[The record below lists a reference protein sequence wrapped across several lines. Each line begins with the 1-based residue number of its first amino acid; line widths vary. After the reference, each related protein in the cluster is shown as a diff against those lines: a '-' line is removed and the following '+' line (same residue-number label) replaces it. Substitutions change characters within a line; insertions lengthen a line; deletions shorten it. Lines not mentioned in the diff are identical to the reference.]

1 MLCQQF
7 GIDDSERRRRLE
19 LNRITSADQAALKSL
34 KSVLEKHMDD
44 IVDAFYEHVAKY
56 PEALAVIQG
65 AGSSID
71 RLKKTNPNWFVQIF
85 KGEFDLEYFESR
97 LIVGRVHAVI
107 GLEPVWFYGAMSTY
121 YEVIYPI
128 IVKAYKLNPGKLTAA
143 IVAFQKAFNLD
154 QALVMESYIEFEF
167 LAEIRN
173 IVEKTHDVASNL
185 QESSEQLRQ
194 GADESG
200 QSVQEVAKVSEQ
212 LAHSAMSQA
221 ERSADSAESMQN
233 LSEASQRMRNGAEHQ
248 REAVGQASSVV
259 DAVQKSIIEI
269 SDQAALWEEIRERIA
284 AMERVKQTVS
294 ETAGRVGDMTKRSDE
309 IGRIVQTIE
318 DIAAQ
323 TNLLALNAAIEAARA
338 GEAGRGFAVVAE
350 EVRKL
355 AEHSSEATKEITT
368 LIGAVQSGSQ
378 NAADSMERTIK
389 DVDEASEVTLQAA
402 GCLEHIA
409 KTATETAKQNNLLTE
424 AMNEVERVAADNLD
438 LLINMSEEITS
449 VNANI
454 EGIAASSQE
463 NSASTEEMSASSEE
477 MSAMVEELVASVSEV
492 DDQIRN
498 LVMIVEEAD
507 KVLGKSRKSAG
518 NQKRAA

>member
-1 MLCQQF
+1 
-7 GIDDSERRRRLE
+7 
-19 LNRITSADQAALKSL
+19 
-34 KSVLEKHMDD
+34 
-44 IVDAFYEHVAKY
+44 
-56 PEALAVIQG
+56 
-65 AGSSID
+65 
-71 RLKKTNPNWFVQIF
+71 
-85 KGEFDLEYFESR
+85 
-97 LIVGRVHAVI
+97 
-107 GLEPVWFYGAMSTY
+107 MS
-121 YEVIYPI
+121 
-128 IVKAYKLNPGKLTAA
+128 
-143 IVAFQKAFNLD
+143 
-154 QALVMESYIEFEF
+154 
-167 LAEIRN
+167 
-173 IVEKTHDVASNL
+173 
-185 QESSEQLRQ
+185 
-194 GADESG
+194 
-200 QSVQEVAKVSEQ
+200 
-212 LAHSAMSQA
+212 
-221 ERSADSAESMQN
+221 N
-233 LSEASQRMRNGAEHQ
+233 LSEASQRMRTGAEHQ

-259 DAVQKSIIEI
+259 EAVQKSIIEI

-378 NAADSMERTIK
+378 DAADSMERTIK

-402 GCLEHIA
+402 GCLEQIA
-409 KTATETAKQNNLLTE
+409 KTATETAQQNNLLTE
-424 AMNEVERVAADNLD
+424 AMGEVERVAGENLD
-438 LLINMSEEITS
+438 LLINMAEEITS

-498 LVMIVEEAD
+498 LVTIVEEAQ
-507 KVLGKSRKSAG
+507 KVLDKSRKNDSG
-518 NQKRAA
+518 MQRAA